1 MGDPKFARTKI
12 RTPTHPWKQARI
24 DEEHALKEKYG
35 LKKVGGMR
43 EIWREKSALRRHRNQ
58 AMKLIGKVDTSEGHF
73 AREKTDMVESLLRK
87 GLLPGDAGID
97 DVLQITVEHMLS
109 RRLQSVVFYK
119 GLAPTMRSSRNLIVH
134 GHISIG
140 DQKMT
145 VPGYHVLKEEEDV
158 IQYSTN
164 SPCID
169 SEHQFR
175 KDMEELRLTLVSDDD
190 DGVEPNR
197 VVDPEFVE
205 QVKRDAAAS
214 TSTEDT
220 VSTES
225 KSTEESED

>member
-1 MGDPKFARTKI
+1 
-12 RTPTHPWKQARI
+12 
-24 DEEHALKEKYG
+24 
-35 LKKVGGMR
+35 
-43 EIWREKSALRRHRNQ
+43 
-58 AMKLIGKVDTSEGHF
+58 MKLIGKVDTSEGHF

-87 GLLPGDAGID
+87 GLLPEGSGID

-134 GHISIG
+134 GHINIG

-145 VPGYHVLKEEEDV
+145 VPGYHVLKQEEEL
-158 IQYSTN
+158 IQYSMN
-164 SPCID
+164 SPFSD

-175 KDMEELRLTLVSDDD
+175 KDMEELRLTRVSDDD
-190 DGVEPNR
+190 DDVEPIR

-205 QVKRDAAAS
+205 KVKRDAAAS
-214 TSTEDT
+214 PSTEDT

-225 KSTEESED
+225 KPTKESED

>member
-1 MGDPKFARTKI
+1 
-12 RTPTHPWKQARI
+12 
-24 DEEHALKEKYG
+24 
-35 LKKVGGMR
+35 
-43 EIWREKSALRRHRNQ
+43 
-58 AMKLIGKVDTSEGHF
+58 
-73 AREKTDMVESLLRK
+73 MVESLLRK
-87 GLLPGDAGID
+87 GLLPEGAGID
-97 DVLQITVEHMLS
+97 DVLQITAEHMLS
-109 RRLQSVVFYK
+109 RRLQSVVYYR

-145 VPGYHVLKEEEDV
+145 VPGYHVLKQEEDV

-164 SPCID
+164 SPFAD

-190 DGVEPNR
+190 DGVEPVR

-214 TSTEDT
+214 PDTEDT

-225 KSTEESED
+225 KSTEESES

>member
-1 MGDPKFARTKI
+1 MGHPKFARAKTQ
-12 RTPTHPWKQARI
+12 TPAHPWKAARI
-24 DEEHALKEKYG
+24 EEEHALKEQFG

-58 AMKLIGKVDTSEGHF
+58 AMKLIGRVDSSEGHF
-73 AREKTDMVESLLRK
+73 AREKQDLVEALHRR
-87 GLLPGDAGID
+87 GLIAGGSSID

-109 RRLQSVVFYK
+109 RRLQSVVYYR

-140 DQKMT
+140 NQKMT
-145 VPGYHVLKEEEDV
+145 VPGYHVLKQEEDV
-158 IQYSTN
+158 MQYSTN
-164 SPCID
+164 SPFAD

-175 KDMEELRLTLVSDDD
+175 KDMDELRLTLIADDE
-190 DGVEPNR
+190 DGVEPVR

-214 TSTEDT
+214 PSTEDT

-225 KSTEESED
+225 KPTKESES

>member
-1 MGDPKFARTKI
+1 
-12 RTPTHPWKQARI
+12 
-24 DEEHALKEKYG
+24 
-35 LKKVGGMR
+35 
-43 EIWREKSALRRHRNQ
+43 
-58 AMKLIGKVDTSEGHF
+58 MKLIGKVDTSEGHF
-73 AREKTDMVESLLRK
+73 AREKTDMVESLLRR
-87 GLLPGDAGID
+87 GLLPEGAGID

-109 RRLQSVVFYK
+109 RRLQSVVYYR

-145 VPGYHVLKEEEDV
+145 VPGYHVLKQEEDE

-164 SPCID
+164 SPFAD

-190 DGVEPNR
+190 GVEQVR

-214 TSTEDT
+214 PSTKDT

-225 KSTEESED
+225 KPTKESES

>member
-1 MGDPKFARTKI
+1 
-12 RTPTHPWKQARI
+12 
-24 DEEHALKEKYG
+24 
-35 LKKVGGMR
+35 
-43 EIWREKSALRRHRNQ
+43 
-58 AMKLIGKVDTSEGHF
+58 VDTSEGHF

-87 GLLPGDAGID
+87 GLLPEGAGID
-97 DVLQITVEHMLS
+97 DVLQITAEHMLS
-109 RRLQSVVFYK
+109 RRLQSVVYYR

-140 DQKMT
+140 NQKMT
-145 VPGYHVLKEEEDV
+145 VPGYHVLKQEEDV

-164 SPCID
+164 SPFAD

-190 DGVEPNR
+190 DVEPIR
-197 VVDPEFVE
+197 VVDPEFIE

-214 TSTEDT
+214 PDTEDT

-225 KSTEESED
+225 KSTEESES

>member
-1 MGDPKFARTKI
+1 
-12 RTPTHPWKQARI
+12 
-24 DEEHALKEKYG
+24 
-35 LKKVGGMR
+35 
-43 EIWREKSALRRHRNQ
+43 
-58 AMKLIGKVDTSEGHF
+58 MKLIGKVDASEGHF
-73 AREKTDMVESLLRK
+73 AREKTDMVESLLRR
-87 GLLPGDAGID
+87 GLLPEGAGID

-145 VPGYHVLKEEEDV
+145 VPGYHVLKQEEEV
-158 IQYSTN
+158 IQYSSN
-164 SPCID
+164 SPFTD

-190 DGVEPNR
+190 DGVEPVR

-214 TSTEDT
+214 PSTEDT

-225 KSTEESED
+225 KPAEESED